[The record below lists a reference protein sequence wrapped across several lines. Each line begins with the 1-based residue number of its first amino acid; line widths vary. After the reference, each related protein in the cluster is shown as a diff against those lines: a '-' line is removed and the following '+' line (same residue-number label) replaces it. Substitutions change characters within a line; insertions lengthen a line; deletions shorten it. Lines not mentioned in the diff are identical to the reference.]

1 MALQNWFGRGWLAL
15 AFATI
20 YIISQA
26 TIASTLHSANASH
39 LLFAF
44 QFTYDAASFR
54 ELLASISAVQ
64 QAGLQAHFTYDHIH
78 PIWYGGLIVTLMA
91 WLLKKNGLTGRWN
104 LLIVF
109 GVIPSLM
116 DVIENSIHE
125 PLLFETAI
133 PTDPTVTV
141 AAICATIKW
150 SMALGYLLMAIAL
163 GVRASIQAKNEKTSQ

>member
-1 MALQNWFGRGWLAL
+1 MALQHWLGRGWLAIF
-15 AFATI
+15 FATV

-44 QFTYDAASFR
+44 QFTYDAENFR

-64 QAGLQAHFTYDHIH
+64 LAGLQAHFAYDHIH
-78 PIWYGGLIVTLMA
+78 PLWYGGLIVTLTA
-91 WLLKKNGLTGRWN
+91 WLLKKNGLRGRWN
-104 LLIVF
+104 LLIAV
-109 GVIPSLM
+109 GVVPSLM

-125 PLLFETAI
+125 PLMFETAI
-133 PTDPTVTV
+133 PTDPAVTV

-163 GVRASIQAKNEKTSQ
+163 GIRAAIQANDEKTSK

>member
-78 PIWYGGLIVTLMA
+78 PLWYGGLIVTLTA
-91 WLLKKNGLTGRWN
+91 WLLKKNDLGGRWN
-104 LLIVF
+104 LLIIF

-116 DVIENSIHE
+116 DIIENSIHE

-133 PTDPTVTV
+133 PTDPAVTI

-163 GVRASIQAKNEKTSQ
+163 GVRAAIQAKNEKTSQ